1 MKRKQS
7 YGSITDSAEQ
17 QELETPLAIIQI
29 IVNGLLLGGLYAC
42 TAIGFSVIWGVMN
55 LINLAHG
62 SMIVLGA
69 YITFF
74 VSTQTGIDPF
84 LTIPLAGAFLFLVGY
99 LLQTF
104 LINLI
109 VRASVFMTLIFT
121 FGLDMLMINI
131 LLVLFTAD
139 LRSLPVAYAHETF
152 RVAGLTIPY
161 GRLIV
166 FVLAIALTLA
176 LSAFLNRTRTG
187 RAIKATSFDRDAATL
202 SGIDI
207 SRIYSVTFAIGAM
220 MAGMAGSLI
229 AVSPVSGE
237 SFTMKS
243 FVIVVL
249 GGLGSVPGAILGGMT
264 LGLAENLASYL
275 LDPGYRDAIGFGL
288 LVLTLVLRPE
298 GLLGKRFFAEVKG

>member
-1 MKRKQS
+1 M
-7 YGSITDSAEQ
+7 T
-17 QELETPLAIIQI
+17 IIQI
-29 IVNGLLLGGLYAC
+29 IVNGVLLGGLYAC
-42 TAIGFSVIWGVMN
+42 MAIGFSINWGVMN

-69 YITFF
+69 YVTFF

-84 LTIPLAGAFLFLVGY
+84 LTIPLAGALLFLVGY
-99 LLQTF
+99 LLQSF

-109 VRASVFMTLIFT
+109 VRSSIFMTLIFT

-131 LLVLFTAD
+131 FLILFTAD
-139 LRSLPVAYAHETF
+139 LRSLSLPYAHETF
-152 RVAGLTIPY
+152 HLLGLSVPY

-166 FVLAIALTLA
+166 FALAIALTLA
-176 LSAFLNRTRTG
+176 LSLFLNRTRNG

-207 SRIYSVTFAIGAM
+207 DRIYALTFAIGAM

-229 AVSPVSGE
+229 AVIHSFSPVAGE
-237 SFTMKS
+237 SFTMKA

-249 GGLGSVPGAILGGMT
+249 GGLGSIPGAILGGMV
-264 LGLAENLASYL
+264 LGVAENLASYL

-288 LVLTLVLRPE
+288 LVVTLVLRPQ
-298 GLLGKRFFAEVKG
+298 GLLGKRFFAELKG

>member
-1 MKRKQS
+1 M
-7 YGSITDSAEQ
+7 T
-17 QELETPLAIIQI
+17 IIQI
-29 IVNGLLLGGLYAC
+29 IVNGVLLGGLYAC
-42 TAIGFSVIWGVMN
+42 TAIGFSIIWGVMN

-74 VSTQTGIDPF
+74 VTTQTGIDPF
-84 LTIPLAGAFLFLVGY
+84 LTVPLSGALLFLFGY
-99 LLQTF
+99 VLQTF

-131 LLVLFTAD
+131 FLILFTAD
-139 LRSLPVAYAHETF
+139 LRSLPIAYAHETVGF
-152 RVAGLTIPY
+152 GELSVPY

-166 FVLAIALTLA
+166 FAVAIVLTIAL
-176 LSAFLNRTRTG
+176 SMFLNRTRTG
-187 RAIKATSFDRDAATL
+187 RAIKATSFDREAATL

-207 SRIYSVTFAIGAM
+207 SRIYALTFAIGCA
-220 MAGMAGSLI
+220 MAGMCGSLI
-229 AVSPVSGE
+229 AVIYSFSPVTGE

-249 GGLGSVPGAILGGMT
+249 GGLGSIPGAIVGGIVLGV
-264 LGLAENLASYL
+264 AENLASYL

>member
-1 MKRKQS
+1 L
-7 YGSITDSAEQ
+7 T
-17 QELETPLAIIQI
+17 IIQI
-29 IVNGLLLGGLYAC
+29 FVNGVLLGGLYAC
-42 TAIGFSVIWGVMN
+42 MAIGFSIIWGVMN

-69 YITFF
+69 YVTFF
-74 VSTQTGIDPF
+74 VGTQTGIDPF
-84 LTIPLAGAFLFLVGY
+84 LTIPLAGALLFLVGY
-99 LLQTF
+99 VLQSF

-109 VRASVFMTLIFT
+109 VRSSIFMTLIFT

-131 LLVLFTAD
+131 FLILFSAD
-139 LRSLPVAYAHETF
+139 LRSLSLPYAHETF
-152 RVAGLTIPY
+152 NLLGASVPY

-166 FVLAIALTLA
+166 FALAIALTIA
-176 LSAFLNRTRTG
+176 LSMFLNRTRTG

-202 SGIDI
+202 AGIDVE
-207 SRIYSVTFAIGAM
+207 RIYALTFAIGAM

-229 AVSPVSGE
+229 AVIYSFSPVAGE
-237 SFTMKS
+237 SFTMKA

-249 GGLGSVPGAILGGMT
+249 GGLGSIPGAILGGMV
-264 LGLAENLASYL
+264 LGVAENLASYL

-288 LVLTLVLRPE
+288 LVVTLVLRPE

>member
-1 MKRKQS
+1 M
-7 YGSITDSAEQ
+7 T
-17 QELETPLAIIQI
+17 IIQI
-29 IVNGLLLGGLYAC
+29 TVNGVLLGGLYAC
-42 TAIGFSVIWGVMN
+42 MAIGFSIIWGVMN

-69 YITFF
+69 YITYF

-84 LTIPLAGAFLFLVGY
+84 LTIPLAGASLFVVGY
-99 LLQTF
+99 MLQTF
-104 LINLI
+104 VINLI

-131 LLVLFTAD
+131 FLIAFSAD
-139 LRSLPVAYAHETF
+139 LRSLSMPYAHDTF
-152 RVAGLTIPY
+152 HLWGFSAPY

-166 FVLAIALTLA
+166 FALAIVLTLA
-176 LSAFLNRTRTG
+176 LSFFLSSTRTG
-187 RAIKATSFDRDAATL
+187 RAIKATSFDRDAASL
-202 SGIDI
+202 AGIDI
-207 SRIYSVTFAIGAM
+207 DRIYALTFAIGAM

-229 AVSPVSGE
+229 AVIYSFSPVTGE

-249 GGLGSVPGAILGGMT
+249 GGLGSVPGAILGGIA
-264 LGLAENLASYL
+264 LGVAENFASYL

-288 LVLTLVLRPE
+288 LVLTLVLRPQ